1 MGIQVCSLMWLR
13 TTVNYQYRNGGT
25 MTNAFKTLYA
35 DGGILRFYRGVG
47 PALIQG
53 PMSRFG
59 DTAANA
65 GTLALLDSYASTST
79 LPVGVKTA
87 VASASAAAFRIVLMP
102 VDALKTTLQVEGKN
116 GMQVLRNKMSKGG
129 VPVLYHGALAA
140 SGATFVGHYPWFFV
154 YNELNEILPQYDE
167 LPKRLLRSAVIGFA
181 ASATSDTCSNS
192 IRVIKTTKQTHKES
206 ITYPQALQE
215 VLAKDGVIGLFGRG
229 LKTKI
234 LANGLQGMLFTVLW
248 RLGQDAWNKQVADK

>member
-13 TTVNYQYRNGGT
+13 TTVNYQYRNGGS

-65 GTLALLDSYASTST
+65 GTLALLDSYDATST

-102 VDALKTTLQVEGKN
+102 VDAMKTTLQVEGKH
-116 GMQVLRNKMSKGG
+116 GMTVLKNKMAKGG

-154 YNELNEILPQYDE
+154 YNYLNETLPQYDE
-167 LPKRLLRSAVIGFA
+167 LPKR
-181 ASATSDTCSNS
+181 
-192 IRVIKTTKQTHKES
+192 
-206 ITYPQALQE
+206 
-215 VLAKDGVIGLFGRG
+215 
-229 LKTKI
+229 
-234 LANGLQGMLFTVLW
+234 
-248 RLGQDAWNKQVADK
+248 QDRKSVV